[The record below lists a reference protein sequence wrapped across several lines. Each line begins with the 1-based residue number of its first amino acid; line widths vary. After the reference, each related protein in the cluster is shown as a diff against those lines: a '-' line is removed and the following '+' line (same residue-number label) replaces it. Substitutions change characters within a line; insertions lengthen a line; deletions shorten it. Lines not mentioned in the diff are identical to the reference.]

1 MIPSEITVE
10 IELPLGLLLFLIV
23 MDIFMIAVV
32 YVTDMEVL
40 EMMVQLMQEST
51 SESENVMVMIGGA

>member
-40 EMMVQLMQEST
+40 EMMVQLLQEST